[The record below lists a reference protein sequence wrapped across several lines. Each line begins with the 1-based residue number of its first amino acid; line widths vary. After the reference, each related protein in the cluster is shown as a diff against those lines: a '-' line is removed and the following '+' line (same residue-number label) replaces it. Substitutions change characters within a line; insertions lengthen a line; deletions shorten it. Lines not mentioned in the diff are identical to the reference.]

1 MTKSTKTAK
10 TARKSVVAGLALAL
24 AIGGAVAVS
33 APRRAMANDG
43 TEAAVQ
49 QAGHWEGERVTIQ
62 PDTGGPVYAEWH
74 QVGGRWAATFWT
86 YNWTRVYAYPS
97 SSADC
102 GWTFWVSDGGNSVQ
116 VVRTPDEGVGP
127 QGTASHWREI
137 DGIARY

>member
-1 MTKSTKTAK
+1 MTKTTNTSV
-10 TARKSVVAGLALAL
+10 ARKSVVAGLACAL
-24 AIGGAVAVS
+24 AIVGAVS
-33 APRRAMANDG
+33 MGAPKAAIANDG
-43 TEAAVQ
+43 TEAYNRD
-49 QAGHWEGERVTIQ
+49 AGHYEGEKVTIY
-62 PDTGGPVYAEWH
+62 PGTGGPVYAEWH

-97 SSADC
+97 SGG
-102 GWTFWVSDGGNSVQ
+102 GWTFWVSDGGNSIQ

>member
-1 MTKSTKTAK
+1 MTKTTNTSV
-10 TARKSVVAGLALAL
+10 ARKSIVAGLACAL
-24 AIGGAVAVS
+24 AIVGAVS
-33 APRRAMANDG
+33 MGAPRHAIANDG

-49 QAGHWEGERVTIQ
+49 YDGHWEGEKVTIY
-62 PDTGGPVYAEWH
+62 PETGGPVYAEWH
-74 QVGGRWAATFWT
+74 MVGGRWAATFWT

-97 SSADC
+97 SGG
-102 GWTFWVSDGGNSVQ
+102 GWTFWVSDGGNSIQ

>member
-1 MTKSTKTAK
+1 MTKSTTSAR
-10 TARKSVVAGLALAL
+10 TARKSVVAGLACALAL
-24 AIGGAVAVS
+24 VGAVAVS
-33 APRRAMANDG
+33 APRHAIANDG

-49 QAGHWEGERVTIQ
+49 YAQHHEGEKVTIY
-62 PDTGGPVYAEWH
+62 PDAGGPVYAEWH
-74 QVGGRWAATFWT
+74 MVGGRWAATFWT
-86 YNWTRVYAYPS
+86 YNWTRVYAYPAS
-97 SSADC
+97 GG